1 MPDDDVRDTVL
12 LRPGVGVAGT
22 EPGMPEVVSA
32 EVVVVGL
39 KKQVNRRFSRRLATS
54 FICKRNNTSWW
65 ETTIDLCSE
74 N

>member
-1 MPDDDVRDTVL
+1 M
-12 LRPGVGVAGT
+12 GVGGT

-32 EVVVVGL
+32 EVFVVGL

-65 ETTIDLCSE
+65 ETTLDLFSE
-74 N
+74 K